1 MKRMS
6 AIRSLLNMAA
16 FRSRIVLLVACQLG
30 SPVSVVPPPVVV
42 LVMTLLLVEEPPAPV
57 PVADDE
63 LVVVS
68 GRQND
73 VELMAPGEVM
83 VGDDGALQG

>member
-1 MKRMS
+1 M
-6 AIRSLLNMAA
+6 
-16 FRSRIVLLVACQLG
+16 VLLVACQFG
-30 SPVSVVPPPVVV
+30 SPVSVAVV
-42 LVMTLLLVEEPPAPV
+42 LVMTLLDVEPAPPALDPV
-57 PVADDE
+57 PVVPDDEDTDE

-83 VGDDGALQG
+83 VGEDGALQG